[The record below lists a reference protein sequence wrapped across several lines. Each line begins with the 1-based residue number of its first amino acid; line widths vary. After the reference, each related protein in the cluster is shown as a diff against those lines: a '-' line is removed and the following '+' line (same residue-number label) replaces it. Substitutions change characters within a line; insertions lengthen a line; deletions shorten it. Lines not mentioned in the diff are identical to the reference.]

1 VDVWTINDPNR
12 MREVLDLGADAVITD
27 KPEALTEVLGS
38 RAAG

>member
-1 VDVWTINDPNR
+1 VWTINDPNR

-27 KPEALTEVLGS
+27 RPEALAEVLGS